1 MLLQA
6 QARGPIRMFDFL
18 FSVSL
23 RFFGVFC
30 VLIGYLTFR
39 SKFLLAIHG
48 LLMMATGFTYWI
60 TALGSSSH
68 CRSLILHGLP
78 TTRSERVA
86 SAKSVWPGVAAA
98 ITSAVHHATGVCV
111 RELSVRIKQLLA

>member
-1 MLLQA
+1 
-6 QARGPIRMFDFL
+6 MFDYL

-23 RFFGVFC
+23 TFFGVFC

-39 SKFLLAIHG
+39 SKFPLAILD

-60 TALGSSSH
+60 TASGSSSH
-68 CRSLILHGLP
+68 YLSLILHGLP
-78 TTRSERVA
+78 TTRSERA
-86 SAKSVWPGVAAA
+86 AAARSAWPGIAAA

-111 RELSVRIKQLLA
+111 RELSVRIEHLLA